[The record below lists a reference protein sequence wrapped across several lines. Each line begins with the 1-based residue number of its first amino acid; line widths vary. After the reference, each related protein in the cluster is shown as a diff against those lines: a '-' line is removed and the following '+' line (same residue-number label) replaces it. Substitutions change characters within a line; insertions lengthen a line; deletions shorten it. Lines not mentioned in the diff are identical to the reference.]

1 MQNAMFFIGKRGSL
15 SKMHGRGALIS
26 PCTIF
31 NPLAGLL
38 SKLRLRKN
46 QINLVFHSAC
56 ITFASETNK
65 KTYNTMKKFAIA
77 IIAALAFS
85 AIMPAHAQFALGI
98 KGGVNLVSNDVTG
111 LTTMKK
117 EDFLNK
123 DSYTG
128 FFIGPKAEVDIPF
141 TGLGL
146 EVAALY
152 SQKGMA
158 ISTDETY
165 KLNSVLIPVNVRL
178 GFGLGNLLKI
188 FIAGGPEFDFNIGD
202 NLNFV
207 TGSKEE
213 GIVAYAVN
221 KSALSVN
228 VGVGATVLKHL
239 QLGVN
244 YNIPWG
250 NTAEVVAFSKGEIQ
264 EIEAKEGE
272 VSTSKTLLEQYEE
285 LRTKYDAAYASANKT
300 VDDITAKVKAGTLQ
314 LSVAYLF

>member
-1 MQNAMFFIGKRGSL
+1 
-15 SKMHGRGALIS
+15 
-26 PCTIF
+26 
-31 NPLAGLL
+31 
-38 SKLRLRKN
+38 
-46 QINLVFHSAC
+46 
-56 ITFASETNK
+56 
-65 KTYNTMKKFAIA
+65 MKKFAIA

-141 TGLGL
+141 AGLGL